1 MSYQAVNPF
10 NETLINEFSNA
21 STTDI
26 ENALTNGHEFYLA
39 SKSQTP
45 NQREQLLTQLA
56 DEFENNS
63 EHYAKLLSTNMGK
76 LIGQARTEV
85 KNNVAIARYYAKHG
99 AEFIKPKTFP
109 SVDKSNAYVL
119 YQATGIVLA
128 VEPWNFPYTQ
138 VMRVVAPNFILGNAV
153 ILKHAGIVPECA
165 QAFEEACHNAGW
177 PVGAFKNLFLDYDQ
191 VDAVIADPRVQGVAL
206 TGSDGA
212 GRTVAASAGKYLKQS
227 SMELGGTDVFVVLAD
242 ADIPRAVKEAAQAR
256 LTNAGQ
262 VCTAGKRYLVAADI
276 YDEFLAQL
284 KVEFATYK
292 LGDPLDEATTLA
304 PLSSKAAQKK
314 LREQTEQVI
323 AGGAQ
328 VLYGELTDTNQPGA
342 GFTPMILTGM
352 TPDNPMYDTELFG
365 PVAQIYKVADDDEIV
380 ALANNSE
387 HGLGGAIYATD
398 IAHARRLASRIETGQ
413 ISINRRMASH
423 SEVPFGGIKD
433 SGYGRELSH
442 YGIEVFANVKAI
454 TYND

>member
-10 NETLINEFSNA
+10 NETLIKEFSNA
-21 STTDI
+21 SNQEVED
-26 ENALTNGHEFYLA
+26 ALTQGYEFYQA
-39 SKSQTP
+39 SKSQAASE
-45 NQREQLLTQLA
+45 REQLLSQLA

-63 EHYAKLLSTNMGK
+63 EYYAKFLSTNMGK
-76 LIGQARTEV
+76 LIGQARNEV
-85 KNNVAIARYYAKHG
+85 KSNVAIARYYAQHG

-109 SVDKSNAYVL
+109 DVDKSKAYVE
-119 YQATGIVLA
+119 YQSTGIVLA

-153 ILKHAGIVPECA
+153 VLKHAGIVPECA
-165 QAFEEACHNAGW
+165 SAFEEACHKAGW
-177 PVGAFKNLFLDYDQ
+177 PKGAFKNLFLDYDQ
-191 VDAVIADPRVQGVAL
+191 VDAVIADSRVQGVAL

-212 GRTVAASAGKYLKQS
+212 GRKVAASAGKYLKQS

-242 ADIPRAVKEAAQAR
+242 ADIKRAAKEAAEAR

-262 VCTAGKRYLVAADI
+262 VCTAAKRYLVAADI
-276 YDEFLAQL
+276 YDQFLTQL
-284 KVEFATYK
+284 KAEFDTYK
-292 LGDPLDEATTLA
+292 LGDPLDENTTLA

-314 LREQTEQVI
+314 LYEQTEKVI
-323 AGGAQ
+323 AGGSQ
-328 VLYGELTDTNQPGA
+328 VLYGELTDISQPGA

-352 TPDNPMYDTELFG
+352 TTDNPMYDTELFG
-365 PVAQIYKVADDDEIV
+365 PVAQIYKVSNDDEIV
-380 ALANNSE
+380 AIANNSE

-398 IAHARRLASRIETGQ
+398 IDHARRLASQIETGQ
-413 ISINRRMASH
+413 LSINRRMASH

-442 YGIEVFANVKAI
+442 YGIEVFANIKAI